1 MVNVKRI
8 SAKFTAIQVT
18 TVTLM
23 LSTLLASQG
32 AGAAISLDRT
42 RVILD
47 GEARSVTLTVTNK
60 NKALPYLAQTWV
72 EDEQGNK
79 IQKPLLAL
87 PPLQRVEPGAKGQIK
102 VQVAS
107 DMEQLPQDKESVF
120 YFNVREIPPKSTK
133 ANSLQ
138 IALQTRVKLFY
149 RPAAIHLDQNSKPWE
164 QITLTRQGDKYVV
177 HNPTPYFVTLTAV
190 SPSATGNQVAGFIP
204 VMLSPKADVTLTG
217 SAKAMGNSP
226 VLTYIND
233 YGGHPRLA
241 FGCAGSVCSVKSS
254 LAG

>member
-1 MVNVKRI
+1 
-8 SAKFTAIQVT
+8 
-18 TVTLM
+18 M
-23 LSTLLASQG
+23 LSTLLVSQG
-32 AGAAISLDRT
+32 VSAAISLDRT

-47 GEARSVTLTVTNK
+47 SEARSVTLTVTNK
-60 NKALPYLAQTWV
+60 NKELPYLAQTWI

-79 IQKPLLAL
+79 IQNPLLAL

-107 DMEQLPQDKESVF
+107 DMGQLPQDKESIF

-133 ANSLQ
+133 VNSLQ

-149 RPAAIHLDQNSKPWE
+149 RPASIHLDQNSKPWE
-164 QITLTRQGDKYVV
+164 QITLTRKGDSYIV
-177 HNPTPYFVTLTAV
+177 HNPTPYFVTLTSV
-190 SPSATGNQVAGFIP
+190 SSSEAGKRVTGFVP
-204 VMLSPKADVTLTG
+204 VMVSPKADVTLAG
-217 SAKAMGNSP
+217 SAKAMGNTP

-241 FGCAGSVCSVKSS
+241 FGCVGDVCSVKNAI
-254 LAG
+254 AG